1 MSETKKRVRCLVFS
15 RVVGYYQPVTNW
27 NIGKQ
32 QEYKDR
38 VIYDVAEARKPDVGT
53 PAVIDA
59 DWWTEIYPDNAPD
72 ENGARTIY
80 HRTVGGKGVTARA
93 LAVSH
98 D

>member
-1 MSETKKRVRCLVFS
+1 MRTLVFS

-38 VIYDVAEARKPDVGT
+38 AIYDVSEARK
-53 PAVIDA
+53 A
-59 DWWTEIYPDNAPD
+59 
-72 ENGARTIY
+72 
-80 HRTVGGKGVTARA
+80 
-93 LAVSH
+93 AVSH

>member
-1 MSETKKRVRCLVFS
+1 VATEGKRKRVRTLVFS

-38 VIYDVAEARKPDVGT
+38 AIYDVSEARK
-53 PAVIDA
+53 A
-59 DWWTEIYPDNAPD
+59 
-72 ENGARTIY
+72 
-80 HRTVGGKGVTARA
+80 
-93 LAVSH
+93 AVSH